1 MGALKLLHRISVVT
15 FDLDLWPILYILL
28 QNATPSP
35 FITRFR
41 FRLLYMIALGD
52 CFKTSTQNFDLWAL
66 FLICIV
72 HWLQNATPSPFLTG
86 FQFYLV
92 HVIALGEGFK
102 TSTQNFVPWPLWPL
116 TLNLDL
122 YGIFCLKNATPS
134 PFLTWFWFH
143 LLSVMALDKG
153 LKTLLLLVL
162 LFKWNTCI

>member
-1 MGALKLLHRISVVT
+1 MASKLLHRILT
-15 FDLDLWPILYILL
+15 FDFFDLWP
-28 QNATPSP
+28 
-35 FITRFR
+35 
-41 FRLLYMIALGD
+41 
-52 CFKTSTQNFDLWAL
+52 WL
-66 FLICIV
+66 FTCIV

-86 FQFYLV
+86 FEFCLLY
-92 HVIALGEGFK
+92 VIALGEGFK

-143 LLSVMALDKG
+143 LLSVIALDKG

-162 LFKWNTCI
+162 LFKWNIYLWLQQTNWCQSKDLHFRRGHILRTA